1 MATLSSQCR
10 GPGFHPWSGRNWISH
25 TATKK
30 KIIIIDLGMPQPKD
44 PAWCNQDPAQSNK
57 YFLKT
62 NKQTKKAKMPRV
74 LMVICQEGW
83 QEGRAMAVSVPPQPP
98 QHATMS
104 EAGIFPAFAP
114 KPQSTPLRLPMCLSC
129 PASPWLGGNHPVPAI
144 HLSRHPCFRKKW
156 LVPVAN
162 PCLA

>member
-1 MATLSSQCR
+1 MATLNSQCG

-30 KIIIIDLGMPQPKD
+30 IIIIIDLGMPQPKD
-44 PAWCNQDPAQSNK
+44 PACCNQDPAQSNK

-62 NKQTKKAKMPRV
+62 NKKAKMPRV

-104 EAGIFPAFAP
+104 EAGIFPALPPSHNPPPSACP
-114 KPQSTPLRLPMCLSC
+114 CACLVLPLLGWEGTIPCQPSTCQGTLVLGRNGWFLWQT
-129 PASPWLGGNHPVPAI
+129 PA
-144 HLSRHPCFRKKW
+144 
-156 LVPVAN
+156 
-162 PCLA
+162 